1 MSDLFNIPDKDRCGV
16 YTITNRRTGKKYIG
30 SSTQLKKRAEV
41 HKGEIA
47 RRKHNNRSIQ
57 QDILKN
63 DDFDFKIV
71 KVIDESNYLY
81 YDEIRNKMYLVEYKL
96 IKSGILNGEDLYNLE
111 TLKVVD
117 ARLKRVQEDQEKIS
131 KRKQEVYDM
140 LKLSNEKLLYEYAT
154 NNDFFGSRLLKEE
167 ILKRMS

>member
-57 QDILKN
+57 QEPEWQRKGVTKTVTPRL
-63 DDFDFKIV
+63 
-71 KVIDESNYLY
+71 
-81 YDEIRNKMYLVEYKL
+81 IRP
-96 IKSGILNGEDLYNLE
+96 YNLIL
-111 TLKVVD
+111 TYFN
-117 ARLKRVQEDQEKIS
+117 S
-131 KRKQEVYDM
+131 
-140 LKLSNEKLLYEYAT
+140 T
-154 NNDFFGSRLLKEE
+154 SR
-167 ILKRMS
+167 R